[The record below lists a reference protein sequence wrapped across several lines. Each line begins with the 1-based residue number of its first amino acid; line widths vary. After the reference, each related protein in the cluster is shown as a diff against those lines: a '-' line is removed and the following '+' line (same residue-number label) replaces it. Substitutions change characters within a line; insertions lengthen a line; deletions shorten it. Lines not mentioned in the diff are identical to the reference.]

1 MSKAFQRYAVY
12 WTPEP
17 GSEFAKFGADW
28 LSASNAQFG
37 LPPNLAARAARSPAR
52 YGLHATL
59 KAPFRLR
66 AGASEAEL
74 QKALDEFCG
83 MRRAA
88 RGGCLKLS
96 RFQGFLALVLASDK
110 AEIDWLAAQCVTK
123 FDSFRAPLD
132 DTDRARRNSG
142 DWGRREAVFFEEF
155 GYPYVL
161 SGFQFH
167 ITIGGPLNGE
177 EMGQVEAALAPHLA
191 SFTAHLLK
199 IESLSLSG
207 EPQGGG
213 AFELIS
219 RHPLKR

>member
-1 MSKAFQRYAVY
+1 MNSAFQRYAIY

-37 LPPNLAARAARSPAR
+37 LPADLAARAARSPAR

-66 AGASEAEL
+66 KDASEAEL
-74 QKALDEFCG
+74 KTALGEFCG

-96 RFQGFLALVLASDK
+96 RFQGFLGLILASGK
-110 AEIDWLAAQCVTK
+110 SEVDWLAAQCVTG
-123 FDSFRAPLD
+123 FDRFRAPLD
-132 DTDRARRNSG
+132 ETDRDRRNSN
-142 DWGRREAVFFEEF
+142 DWSRQEALFFEEF

-161 SGFQFH
+161 SAFQFH
-167 ITIGGPLNGE
+167 ITIAGPLHGV
-177 EMGQVEAALAPHLA
+177 EMEQVEAALAPHLA
-191 SFTAHLLK
+191 AFTAYPTN
-199 IESLSLSG
+199 IETLSLLG
-207 EPQGGG
+207 EPKGGG
-213 AFELIS
+213 AFELVS
-219 RHPLKR
+219 RHPFKR